1 VIDPQSVDRLQ
12 AIVRRESLSMLMY
25 IGQAYPWTTVQQE
38 GSLAELKRIVDAERE
53 AIAAL
58 GQYLT
63 RHRVPVPSA
72 NSYPSSFTTLNFL
85 SLQHILPRLIA
96 QQRGSIVALEID
108 LPAIQDT
115 NARAE
120 LTQLLQLK
128 EKHLREMELLATPQP
143 ASA

>member
-1 VIDPQSVDRLQ
+1 MIDPQSVDRLQ

-25 IGQAYPWTTVQQE
+25 IGQAYPWTTVKQG
-38 GSLAELKRIVDAERE
+38 GSLAELKRIVDTERE

-63 RHRVPVPSA
+63 RHRVPVPST

-96 QQRGSIVALEID
+96 QQHGSIVALEKD
-108 LPAIQDT
+108 LPAIGDVE
-115 NARAE
+115 ARAE
-120 LTQLLQLK
+120 VTRLLQLK
-128 EKHLREMELLATPQP
+128 EQHLRDMEALATPQP